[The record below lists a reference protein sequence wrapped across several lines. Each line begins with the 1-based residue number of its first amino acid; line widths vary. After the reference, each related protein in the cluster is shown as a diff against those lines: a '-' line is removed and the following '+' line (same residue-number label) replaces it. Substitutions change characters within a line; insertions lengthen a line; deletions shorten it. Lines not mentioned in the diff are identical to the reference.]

1 MPARDH
7 QGMPGRDWEAIL
19 DDHAMLACMD
29 DALGWKGAKGAGRH
43 TSIQP

>member
-1 MPARDH
+1 
-7 QGMPGRDWEAIL
+7 
-19 DDHAMLACMD
+19 MLACMD